1 MALIEGRPRS
11 ASVRARTEVE
21 VTTFGAQVFSRMSK
35 TLTPL
40 QRRLAEAIRQRSAG
54 VWTRMP
60 EVHAVLSRERVSAFA
75 EPAPFTLR
83 ADTTFEDAVALF
95 ATHHADTV
103 YVVDADGH
111 LSGVLTRTDLLRVVE
126 VLTSRPVTEREGVAI
141 QHFMTAD
148 PVAVAIDDLASVA
161 ALLMWNRGFKSLP
174 VVSTSQGGRLIG
186 CFRAE
191 TVMQSVMQ
199 RLLAARQ
206 LATPVASRFP
216 GPSAVAG
223 SRTDSHVGSGFS
235 RTDSPVMSGFSRTM

>member
-1 MALIEGRPRS
+1 VP
-11 ASVRARTEVE
+11 
-21 VTTFGAQVFSRMSK
+21 
-35 TLTPL
+35 
-40 QRRLAEAIRQRSAG
+40 
-54 VWTRMP
+54 
-60 EVHAVLSRERVSAFA
+60 ERV
-75 EPAPFTLR
+75 
-83 ADTTFEDAVALF
+83 
-95 ATHHADTV
+95 
-103 YVVDADGH
+103 
-111 LSGVLTRTDLLRVVE
+111 
-126 VLTSRPVTEREGVAI
+126 GVAI
-141 QHFMTAD
+141 LLYRTAD
-148 PVAVAIDDLASVA
+148 PVAGAIDALASVA

-235 RTDSPVMSGFSRTM
+235 RTDSPVMSGFSRTDVVSGLSRTAM